1 MATQLDIDKERRTPK
16 PDFQRDLQ
24 TPGLAAADPS
34 ASVRAIQLRGQML
47 EGVVGLAKKGY
58 ETYKEYEFEK
68 ISQEAEALPR
78 EALGRGIA
86 AGEAKEKLSLLTP
99 VVQGQQ
105 DIVRGMSEQLAGEGL
120 SMAQQ
125 GERAMATQELRSY
138 VSTAE
143 RLKAASEQGM
153 SPDEYTMRVRA
164 LTRKAIEK
172 FPGLAPEI
180 RKEISSATGMQY
192 ADDYAAR
199 MYVQQMF
206 SKEDKKKDTKSQE
219 RDFTVINK
227 NLGIPMQDIEAA
239 YGTEKYTEY
248 LKNGYDIERL
258 TASANASQAQA
269 DAIAA
274 RGGANTILAIN
285 AMGNTAAAN
294 SLIDFTKY
302 QAKQPELF
310 KRLEQQVNSGAL
322 NDINKTVAELQIISA
337 EGSAMISKNFRS
349 SEEMLTQKYAAGLL
363 NKENYDKGKT
373 ILGDQ
378 KTRALAQFAPENM
391 KTVAQIL
398 VAHKDKSLADQQ
410 KIFATSIEFVK
421 LFGPTE
427 LITSWYGSADD
438 SAQRKDIRTNYPQ
451 LANALEQM
459 DPILKQSGLVP
470 AGLGASTAPIQ
481 IGQSIYNA
489 KQDPNPTPVNVTPTP
504 GITEDTKKAS
514 LQAVTV
520 EGDITLKRLQ
530 QNPTQG
536 VTKQDANLISTMLN
550 NSVEYNQP
558 VDVINNNYK
567 QVNGI
572 FNRFAS
578 EDQDRVKSSVASTI
592 TQNSGKVIASTAQI
606 DNMFGTQLKIGVR
619 PNGTIGVIPPMDML
633 RSIQLES
640 RYAIN
645 GGPTQRPN
653 FGVFGNYAELKYKSV
668 IPGKE
673 EEFRKYV
680 EASKLWESTQ
690 RARANNMVLSKAIVT
705 GEDPAKIGSEIAGL
719 LEAKRE
725 VPLFY
730 SSVPVPAAQPTA
742 VQVTPATGVPLVEE
756 QRMTNRER
764 AAIDVKSVQD
774 ELKRLEKK
782 PSWIS
787 ESAWIEQKKIL
798 QGELVKAQEAAK

>member
-1 MATQLDIDKERRTPK
+1 MK
-16 PDFQRDLQ
+16 PDFQRELQ

-78 EALGRGIA
+78 EALRRGI
-86 AGEAKEKLSLLTP
+86 EASEAQANLKLLGP

-105 DIVRGMSEQLAGEGL
+105 GIVRGMEEQLAGEGL
-120 SMAQQ
+120 SMEQQ
-125 GERAMATQELRSY
+125 AERAKATQELSSY
-138 VSTAE
+138 VSTAQ

-153 SPDEYTMRVRA
+153 SPSEYTMRVRA
-164 LTRKAIEK
+164 LTKNAIEK

-180 RKEISSATGMQY
+180 RKEIGSATGMQY
-192 ADDYAAR
+192 ADDFAAR

-206 SKEDKKKDTKSQE
+206 SKDTGAKRDSKSQE
-219 RDFTVINK
+219 RDFSVINK
-227 NLGIPMQDIEAA
+227 NLTIPMQDIEKMFGTPEYDSNLKKA
-239 YGTEKYTEY
+239 YQIE
-248 LKNGYDIERL
+248 GYGATA
-258 TASANASQAQA
+258 TASKNLA
-269 DAIAA
+269 DAIA
-274 RGGANTILAIN
+274 GKSGPEVILSLN
-285 AMGNTAAAN
+285 AFGNAAAAN
-294 SLIDFTKY
+294 SLIDFSKY
-302 QAKQPELF
+302 QAQQPELF
-310 KRLEQQVNSGAL
+310 AKLEQKVNSGAL
-322 NDINKTVAELQIISA
+322 NDANQTLAELQVISV
-337 EGSAMISKNFRS
+337 EGSAIISKNFRS
-349 SEEMLTQKYAAGLL
+349 SEEMLDNKYANSLL
-363 NKENYDKGKT
+363 SKDDYEKGKT
-373 ILGDQ
+373 LLKNQ
-378 KTRALAQFAPENM
+378 KDRALAQFSPENM

-427 LITSWYGSADD
+427 LIQSWYGSADD
-438 SAQRKDIRTNYPQ
+438 SPNRKKIETDYPQ
-451 LANALEQM
+451 LAVALRQM
-459 DPILKQSGLVP
+459 DPLLKQSGLVP

-504 GITEDTKKAS
+504 GITEDTKKAA

-633 RSIQLES
+633 RSVQLES
-640 RYAIN
+640 PYAV
-645 GGPTQRPN
+645 GGVAQRPN

-730 SSVPVPAAQPTA
+730 SSVPVAPPQPTA
-742 VQVTPATGVPLVEE
+742 AVATPATGVPLVQPTVGTLRTEK
-756 QRMTNRER
+756 QAIS
-764 AAIDVKSVQD
+764 AAQGAGIEDLKNTISQ
-774 ELKRLEKK
+774 LKRTLADTKEESPTYVRVANDIAMAEKELSK
-782 PSWIS
+782 L
-787 ESAWIEQKKIL
+787 QK
-798 QGELVKAQEAAK
+798 

>member
-1 MATQLDIDKERRTPK
+1 MK
-16 PDFQRDLQ
+16 PDFQRELQ

-34 ASVRAIQLRGQML
+34 ASVRAIELRGKML

-68 ISQEAEALPR
+68 IAQEAEALPR

-206 SKEDKKKDTKSQE
+206 SKDTGAKRDSKSQE
-219 RDFTVINK
+219 RDFSVINK
-227 NLGIPMQDIEAA
+227 NLTIPMQDIEKMFGTPEYDSNLKKA
-239 YGTEKYTEY
+239 YQIE
-248 LKNGYDIERL
+248 GYGATA
-258 TASANASQAQA
+258 TASKNLA
-269 DAIAA
+269 DAIA
-274 RGGANTILAIN
+274 GKSGPEVILSLN
-285 AMGNTAAAN
+285 AFGNAAAAN
-294 SLIDFTKY
+294 SLIDFSKY
-302 QAKQPELF
+302 QAQQPELF
-310 KRLEQQVNSGAL
+310 AKLEQKVNSGAL
-322 NDINKTVAELQIISA
+322 SDANQTLAELQVISV
-337 EGSAMISKNFRS
+337 EGSAIISKNFRS
-349 SEEMLTQKYAAGLL
+349 SEEMLDQKWASGNL
-363 NKENYDKGKT
+363 NKDDYEKGKT
-373 ILGDQ
+373 LLKNQ
-378 KTRALAQFAPENM
+378 KDRALAQFAPENM

-427 LITSWYGSADD
+427 LIQSWYGSADD
-438 SAQRKDIRTNYPQ
+438 SPNRKKIETDYPQ
-451 LANALEQM
+451 LAVALRQM
-459 DPILKQSGLVP
+459 DPLLKQSGLVP
-470 AGLGASTAPIQ
+470 SGLGASTAPIQ

-633 RSIQLES
+633 RSVQLES
-640 RYAIN
+640 PYAIN

-653 FGVFGNYAELKYKSV
+653 FGVFGNYSELKNKSV

-730 SSVPVPAAQPTA
+730 SSVPVAPPQPTEA
-742 VQVTPATGVPLVEE
+742 VATPATGVPLVQPTVGTLRTEK
-756 QRMTNRER
+756 QAIS
-764 AAIDVKSVQD
+764 AAQGAGIEDLKNTISQ
-774 ELKRLEKK
+774 LKRTLADTKEESPTYVRVANDIAMAEKELSK
-782 PSWIS
+782 L
-787 ESAWIEQKKIL
+787 QK
-798 QGELVKAQEAAK
+798 

>member
-1 MATQLDIDKERRTPK
+1 MK
-16 PDFQRDLQ
+16 PDFQRELQ

-34 ASVRAIQLRGQML
+34 ASVRAIELRGKML

-58 ETYKEYEFEK
+58 ETYKEYEFQK

-78 EALGRGIA
+78 EALRRGI
-86 AGEAKEKLSLLTP
+86 EASEAQANLKLLSP

-105 DIVRGMSEQLAGEGL
+105 GIVRGMEEQLAGEGL
-120 SMAQQ
+120 SMEQQ
-125 GERAMATQELRSY
+125 AERAKATQELSSY
-138 VSTAE
+138 VSTAQ

-153 SPDEYTMRVRA
+153 SPSEYTMRVRA
-164 LTRKAIEK
+164 LTKNAIEK

-180 RKEISSATGMQY
+180 RKEIGSATGMQY

-199 MYVQQMF
+199 AYVQQMF

-219 RDFTVINK
+219 RDFSVINK

-427 LITSWYGSADD
+427 LIQSWYGSADD
-438 SAQRKDIRTNYPQ
+438 SSNRKKIETDYPQ
-451 LANALEQM
+451 LAAALRQM
-459 DPILKQSGLVP
+459 DPLLKQSGLVP

-481 IGQSIYNA
+481 IGQSIYDA
-489 KQDPNPTPVNVTPTP
+489 KQNPNPTPVNVTPTP

-592 TQNSGKVIASTAQI
+592 TQNSGKVIASTGQI

-640 RYAIN
+640 PYAV
-645 GGPTQRPN
+645 GGVTQRPN

-730 SSVPVPAAQPTA
+730 SSVPVAPPQPAAAAT
-742 VQVTPATGVPLVEE
+742 TPATGVPLVQPTVGTLRTEK
-756 QRMTNRER
+756 QAIS
-764 AAIDVKSVQD
+764 AAQGAGIEDLKNTISQ
-774 ELKRLEKK
+774 LKRTLADTKEESPTYVRVANDIAMAEKELSK
-782 PSWIS
+782 L
-787 ESAWIEQKKIL
+787 QK
-798 QGELVKAQEAAK
+798 